1 MKSILEL
8 VRRHKSGQAIGIYSI
23 CSAHPVV
30 LRAALSEGLRSA
42 APVLIEATSNQVNQ
56 FGGYTGMTPH
66 DFRQFV
72 FSIADD
78 VGFPRE
84 RILLGGDHLGPN
96 CWQADPSEVA
106 LAKSETMVAQYVAA
120 GFRKIHLDCSMACA
134 DDPTVLPERLVA
146 MRAARLCEAA
156 ERAFVGLPAD
166 QCGEPPVYVIGTEVP
181 VPGGAHEDLQEL
193 VVTRS
198 DAAAGT
204 IACHREA
211 FELRGLGGADGAW
224 QRVVGLVVQPG
235 VEFDHHKVIDYVA
248 QKARSLSA
256 FIERE
261 PGLVY
266 EAHSTDYQ
274 TPTALKSLVRDHF
287 AILKIGPGA
296 TFALREALWAL
307 ADIEEEWRGPG
318 VGSNLK
324 EVVIDAM
331 CERPVHWEKYY
342 GDVARRHLDLQFSL
356 SDRIRYYWTQPAVRA
371 ACAALLANLGDGPLP
386 LTLLSQFMPLQ
397 YAAIR
402 EGRLD
407 NSAVHVLQE
416 AVAMVLRHY
425 IAAADPDSGPAASA
439 SARTGLERRCE
450 VAQ

>member
-1 MKSILEL
+1 MNSILEL
-8 VRRHKSGQAIGIYSI
+8 VRRHKAGQPVGIYAI
-23 CSAHPVV
+23 CSAHPIV
-30 LRAALSEGLRSA
+30 LRAALCEGLRCDT
-42 APVLIEATSNQVNQ
+42 PVLVEATSNQVNQ
-56 FGGYTGMTPH
+56 FGGYTGMTPR
-66 DFRQFV
+66 DFRAFV
-72 FSIADD
+72 LAIADE

-84 RILLGGDHLGPN
+84 RLLLGGDHLGPN
-96 CWQADPSEVA
+96 CWQADRSEVA
-106 LAKSETMVAQYVAA
+106 LAKSETLVAQYVAA

-134 DDPTVLPERLVA
+134 DDPAVLPERLVA
-146 MRAARLCEAA
+146 ARAARLCAAAEAA
-156 ERAFVGLPAD
+156 FAALPEDER
-166 QCGEPPVYVIGTEVP
+166 GEAPVYVIGTEVP

-193 VVTRS
+193 AVTRS

-211 FELRGLGGADGAW
+211 FAQLGLADGAW

-256 FIERE
+256 FIEHE
-261 PGLVY
+261 PALVY

-274 TPTALKSLVRDHF
+274 TPQSLKSLVRDHF

-296 TFALREALWAL
+296 TFALREAFWAL
-307 ADIEEEWRGPG
+307 ADIEEEWRGA
-318 VGSNLK
+318 SSSSRLK
-324 EVVIDAM
+324 QTVLEAM
-331 CERPVHWEKYY
+331 RERPAYWEKYY
-342 GDVARRHLDLQFSL
+342 ADSERRQLDLQYSL
-356 SDRIRYYWTQPAVRA
+356 SDRIRYYWTQPAVQR

-402 EGRLD
+402 AGALS
-407 NSAVHVLQE
+407 NTAAAVLQE
-416 AVAMVLRHY
+416 AVALVLRPY
-425 IAAADPDSGPAASA
+425 IDAADPGRPGADRALAA
-439 SARTGLERRCE
+439 CE